1 LNFILSLIAVV
12 FFICAGVPLA
22 LLFTMLDWIGY
33 RDDRVMWRIR
43 IGGEKSGYAT
53 RLFEFLNESRIGA
66 FYRRFRRCRCCK
78 KKYQQQFVTVRPD
91 DEVKNSPLC

>member
-33 RDDRVMWRIR
+33 RDDRVMGRYTDDL
-43 IGGEKSGYAT
+43 GGAD
-53 RLFEFLNESRIGA
+53 A
-66 FYRRFRRCRCCK
+66 AK
-78 KKYQQQFVTVRPD
+78 KNISSSSLR
-91 DEVKNSPLC
+91 